1 MRTLT
6 QADVLA
12 LWETG
17 RSLHPLDQGV
27 LAVQAAFPELRES
40 VADWPLGRRNR
51 ALVQLRVAVFGASL
65 RGWMSCRRCAEQ
77 LEFEIDGRL
86 LAEGAEPE
94 TLVEVSGRNFRVPT
108 SRDLAA
114 VAKEKDATAA
124 ARQLLNL
131 CCANGEGLP
140 GNDSL
145 WTEDEMEAV
154 GERMAAADPLA
165 EIVLSFECPCCAAT
179 FEESLDLPG
188 FLWAEMEGRAKRLL
202 VQVHTLASA
211 YGWSERE
218 ILALPSARRE
228 FYLEQV
234 RA

>member
-27 LAVQAAFPELRES
+27 LALQAAFPELRES

-51 ALVQLRVAVFGASL
+51 ALAQLRVAAFGASL
-65 RGWMSCRRCAEQ
+65 RGWMSCRRCEEQ
-77 LEFEIDGRL
+77 LEFEIDGRA

-94 TLVEVSGRNFRVPT
+94 MQIEVRGRNFRLPT

-114 VAKEKDATAA
+114 VATEKDATAA
-124 ARQLLNL
+124 ARQLLSR

-140 GNDSL
+140 WKDEF
-145 WTEDEMEAV
+145 WTEEWMEAV
-154 GERMAAADPLA
+154 GERMAEADPLA
-165 EIVLSFECPCCAAT
+165 EILLSFECPSCAVT

-188 FLWAEMEGRAKRLL
+188 FLWAEMGGRAKRLL
-202 VQVHTLASA
+202 LEVHTLASA

-218 ILALPSARRE
+218 ILALPAARRE
-228 FYLEQV
+228 FYLGQV